1 MGEARGSTSI
11 KKVGAPF
18 ALAALFCLPCLLPV
32 IAAVIG
38 VAAFSA
44 AGGWLAGNALAVALG
59 SGAAAVGAAL
69 VTYVVIA
76 RRRRTSCEPA
86 VHFEAEREMSGR

>member
-1 MGEARGSTSI
+1 VNKTA
-11 KKVGAPF
+11 APF
-18 ALAALFCLPCLLPV
+18 ALAALLCLPCLLPV

-44 AGGWLAGNALAVALG
+44 MGGWLAGNALAVALG
-59 SGAAAVGAAL
+59 SSAAAVGAAF
-69 VTYVVIA
+69 VTYVVLA
-76 RRRRTSCEPA
+76 RRRRTNCEPS

>member
-1 MGEARGSTSI
+1 M
-11 KKVGAPF
+11 KKAGAPI

-32 IAAVIG
+32 IAAVVG

-44 AGGWLAGNALAVALG
+44 VGGWLTGNAFAVALG
-59 SGAAAVGAAL
+59 SGATAVGVAL

-76 RRRRTSCEPA
+76 RRRQTTCAPA
-86 VHFEAEREMSGR
+86 VHFETEREVSGR